1 MKITALSG
9 FPEWLPEQ
17 RLVEQAF
24 LDRIRTQFELFGF
37 GNIETRA
44 VEPLE
49 YLLSKGATDK
59 EIYVLQRL
67 HAEAEDG
74 NSGLG
79 LHFDLTVPFARYVAE
94 NESKLTFPFRRYQI
108 QKVWRGERPQKGRY
122 REFYQADIDIIGQNT
137 LPISHDADIV
147 RVLHGV
153 MSSLPLPAMTLC
165 VNNRKVLEG
174 FYLGL
179 GIEDRAGVLRTV
191 DKLDKIGAE
200 KVREL
205 LEGEHA
211 LSPEVAAKVLA
222 IGDIRT
228 PNLGFVEAVRA
239 LGVKHA
245 LLDEGLGE
253 LAAVMAACD
262 GLPAGAV
269 VADLHIARGLD
280 YYTGTV
286 YEGTLAGWESL
297 GAVCSGGRYDNLAAM
312 GGKRKLPG
320 VGVSIGVSRILG
332 KAFADNLLQASRRTP
347 TAVLVA
353 LDSEERRPLSEA
365 VAAALRGRGI
375 ACEVFDRAAKFGKQ
389 IEHATKKG
397 IPYVWFCGWDGAPD
411 QVRDLSASQQTEAE
425 AATWQPDPEALAVRI
440 VATASA

>member
-37 GNIETRA
+37 CNIETRA

-67 HAEAEDG
+67 HAEADEG
-74 NSGLG
+74 HAGLG

-122 REFYQADIDIIGQNT
+122 REFYQADIDIIGQGS

-153 MSSLPLPAMTLC
+153 MASLPLPPMTLC

-191 DKLDKIGAE
+191 DKLDKIGAD
-200 KVREL
+200 KVRTL
-205 LEGEHA
+205 LIDEQG
-211 LSPEVAAKVLA
+211 LSPAQADAVLA

-228 PNLGFVEAVRA
+228 PDGSFEDRVRA
-239 LGVKHA
+239 LGVAHP
-245 LLDEGLGE
+245 LLDEGLAE
-253 LAAVMAACD
+253 LAAVMGACA
-262 GLPAGAV
+262 GLRVGSV

-286 YEGTLAGWESL
+286 YEGTLQGWEGL
-297 GAVCSGGRYDNLAAM
+297 GAVCSGGRYENLAAM
-312 GGKRKLPG
+312 GGKRQLPG

-332 KAFADNLLQASRRTP
+332 KAFAEDALRASRRTP

-353 LDSEERRPLSEA
+353 LDSDERRPLAE
-365 VAAALRGRGI
+365 AAAAGLRARGI
-375 ACEVFDRAAKFGKQ
+375 PCEVFDRPAKFGKQ

-397 IPYVWFCGWDGAPD
+397 IPFVWFCGWDGAPD
-411 QVRDLSASQQTEAE
+411 QVRDLAASTQAEAD
-425 AATWQPDPEALAVRI
+425 AATWSPPPEALRVEI
-440 VATASA
+440 IKP